1 MSYNRKYMID
11 RILNGEDTSEIENE
25 NELRESKKPTL
36 PRGVVMKRA
45 RDLYHDLAPIL
56 FDMGALEVIDGP
68 TLTLML
74 IHYGIAA
81 EAAKKIRE
89 EGLTDIDEQGVVRKS
104 PLLQILRDA
113 TQQYRQLSKQFPISP
128 KIRKQLKMDSYFIKA
143 MEENDMFSDI

>member
-1 MSYNRKYMID
+1 MSNRN
-11 RILNGEDTSEIENE
+11 RLTVEALLNGDDPAEIEE
-25 NELRESKKPTL
+25 DNELRQSKKPTL

-45 RDLYHDLAPIL
+45 RDLYHELAPIL
-56 FDMGALEVIDGP
+56 YDMDALEIIDGP

-89 EGLTDIDEQGVVRKS
+89 EGLTDIDEQGIVRKS

-128 KIRKQLKMDSYFIKA
+128 KIRKQLKMDGYFIKNL
-143 MEENDMFSDI
+143 EDDDPFSDI